1 MSLTRYV
8 QRHRMGLK
16 RSFYTALGITAGG
29 ALSLYVQREWE
40 AKPEDERAGPPP
52 ALLRIKV
59 GSARPPT

>member
-1 MSLTRYV
+1 
-8 QRHRMGLK
+8 MGLK